1 MFVDRSKP
9 VRRSFEHSRHRS
21 SNGTFFFTRIIRIL
35 AVKVQTRRSDYCRR
49 YMYVCVRVCVCTYNI
64 CYYSSKHIRISFTIT
79 YTKRF
84 VRRCNSLDC
93 CYCCSSRKKTK
104 KDVNHLERFF
114 LSNEAKLVS
123 RLFFRSTSGISRE
136 CTTISSISLSFSP
149 FSTTR
154 HACSNIIYIYIFIYK
169 YIYIF
174 FFHGA
179 PHLFSKYL

>member
-1 MFVDRSKP
+1 MNAIGWDDECIVERNKL
-9 VRRSFEHSRHRS
+9 VRRSIETCSTIIRTFQASIVERYFLFHSYHSHSRGES
-21 SNGTFFFTRIIRIL
+21 SDAKKRLLST
-35 AVKVQTRRSDYCRR
+35 VYVC
-49 YMYVCVRVCVCTYNI
+49 VCVRVCVCTYNI

-136 CTTISSISLSFSP
+136 CTTISSISLSFSQ

-154 HACSNIIYIYIFIYK
+154 HVCSNIIYIYI
-169 YIYIF
+169 
-174 FFHGA
+174 
-179 PHLFSKYL
+179 YL